1 MRTPGTRRQAI
12 VAALAALLLAP
23 GVQAGPAPWYLWRS
37 KIDGVRVCAQNSLGL
52 GWERVAGPYKD
63 SRCETAALVK

>member
-1 MRTPGTRRQAI
+1 MMARA
-12 VAALAALLLAP
+12 VAAMAAMAALLLA
-23 GVQAGPAPWYLWRS
+23 VAALAGPAPWYLWRS
-37 KIDGVRVCAQNSLGL
+37 KIDGVRVCAQNSLGP